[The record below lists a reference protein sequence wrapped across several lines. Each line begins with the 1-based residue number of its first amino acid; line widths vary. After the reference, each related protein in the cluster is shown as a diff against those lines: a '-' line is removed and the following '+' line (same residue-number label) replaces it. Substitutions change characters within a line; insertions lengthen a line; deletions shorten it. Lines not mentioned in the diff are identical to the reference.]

1 MGLSRGL
8 SPLGVIPQ
16 SAGISGCLQQE
27 LDGVAA
33 CHHAVLS
40 AIILNM
46 GDSKK
51 NTTDD
56 LGTLELAIIMTVT
69 GALAFGAIVF
79 FAFLLG
85 MAGAKPNGSGPLP
98 WMP

>member
-1 MGLSRGL
+1 M
-8 SPLGVIPQ
+8 
-16 SAGISGCLQQE
+16 
-27 LDGVAA
+27 
-33 CHHAVLS
+33 
-40 AIILNM
+40 LNM

-69 GALAFGAIVF
+69 AVLAFGAIVL

-85 MAGAKPNGSGPLP
+85 MAGAKPNDSGPLP